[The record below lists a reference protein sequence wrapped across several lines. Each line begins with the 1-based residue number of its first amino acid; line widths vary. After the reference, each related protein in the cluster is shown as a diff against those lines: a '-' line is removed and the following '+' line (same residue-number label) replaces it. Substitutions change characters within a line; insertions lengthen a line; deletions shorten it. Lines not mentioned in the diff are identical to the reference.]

1 MQPGGQRLRGGGK
14 GRGWGLGVR
23 GVEDHG
29 CRTVCSLGGR
39 GGGGGKGVGV
49 RGKGS

>member
-1 MQPGGQRLRGGGK
+1 MVVYLA
-14 GRGWGLGVR
+14 LGEVA

-39 GGGGGKGVGV
+39 GGGQRVGV
-49 RGKGS
+49 RGVERWGLGVRGVERVW